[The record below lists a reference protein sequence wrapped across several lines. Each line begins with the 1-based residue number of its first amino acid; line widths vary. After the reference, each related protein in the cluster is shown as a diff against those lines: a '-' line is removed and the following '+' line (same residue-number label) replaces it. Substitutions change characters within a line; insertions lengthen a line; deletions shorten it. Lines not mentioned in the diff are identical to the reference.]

1 MSKSLVVFILFFSL
15 NSYSQKLIE
24 RDIFTVYYSEELE
37 QPIWLTYSVDLKC
50 SKGNISRSGMNF
62 KTEEDIHTSDN
73 KDYINNPWDK
83 GHLAPA
89 AHFDC
94 SEEKLKKTFSF
105 LNCALQHKNLNQGPW
120 SRLERFE
127 RDSAELYLV
136 NVKVDLIFDEKSEKL
151 PSGATIPSYFI
162 KTIDFNNKTYT
173 FKFPNDSTVKGKN
186 YYNFIISN

>member
-1 MSKSLVVFILFFSL
+1 MSKSLLVLILFFSL
-15 NSYSQKLIE
+15 NSYSQTLIE
-24 RDIFTVYYSEELE
+24 RDIFTVYYSEEYE
-37 QPIWLTYSVDLKC
+37 QPVWITYSLDTTNFKC
-50 SKGNISRSGMNF
+50 SNGYNIRPKF
-62 KTEEDIHTSDN
+62 KNEENIQTSNDE
-73 KDYINNPWDK
+73 DYNEIWQK

-94 SEEKLKKTFSF
+94 SEEKFKKTFSF

-120 SRLERFE
+120 SSLERFE

-186 YYNFIISN
+186 YNNFIIGN